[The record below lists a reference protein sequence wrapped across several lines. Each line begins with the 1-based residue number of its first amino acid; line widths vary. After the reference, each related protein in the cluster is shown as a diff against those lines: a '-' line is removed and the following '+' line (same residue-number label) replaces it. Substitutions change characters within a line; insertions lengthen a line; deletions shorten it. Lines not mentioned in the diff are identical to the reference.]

1 MEAEVEVVEAV
12 AEVVEVALYSP
23 GQDLLPLPH
32 HHHLLADQEAGD
44 YQDQVPLDLQVQV
57 VIQSNHGE
65 VPARVQLIQN
75 NLLDLHQVLLGLHNP
90 NPQPTILEVSQT
102 RIQALA

>member
-1 MEAEVEVVEAV
+1 MVEAEVEVVEAV

-23 GQDLLPLPH
+23 GQDLLPHH

-57 VIQSNHGE
+57 
-65 VPARVQLIQN
+65 
-75 NLLDLHQVLLGLHNP
+75 
-90 NPQPTILEVSQT
+90 
-102 RIQALA
+102 

>member
-1 MEAEVEVVEAV
+1 MVEAEVEVVEAV

-44 YQDQVPLDLQVQV
+44 YQDQVLLDLQVQV
-57 VIQSNHGE
+57 
-65 VPARVQLIQN
+65 
-75 NLLDLHQVLLGLHNP
+75 
-90 NPQPTILEVSQT
+90 
-102 RIQALA
+102 

>member
-1 MEAEVEVVEAV
+1 MVEAEVEVVEAV

-44 YQDQVPLDLQVQV
+44 YQDQVHLDLKVQVQKRTSFSFLLLLY
-57 VIQSNHGE
+57 QS
-65 VPARVQLIQN
+65 
-75 NLLDLHQVLLGLHNP
+75 
-90 NPQPTILEVSQT
+90 
-102 RIQALA
+102 